1 MEYDFN
7 VLRKNAHASIE
18 MFSET
23 FTKISRKV
31 NDKIK
36 NESFGHLIFNTNPT
50 FNDAMVEA
58 LLYRKPPTRQF
69 VIKDLASSGKT
80 TQLMSMA
87 KALVL
92 RLENDRGNGEIVDKV
107 VHFCSMQNYSS
118 NHAMI
123 ASDDDLWDMI
133 LECHQSPDWAKEGK
147 VMSFD
152 DFSEFH
158 KKRNVTP
165 ILLIDTLDLL
175 TYGMSREQAS
185 QIANHWASLVKKM
198 HSEGFLVVWTS
209 RPEEYEELVG
219 FSNLNMT
226 LEAIKLPNLDFFET
240 KKRIR
245 TLEVITP
252 QGQKRLEHIEN
263 FHMFMTTMVITFPIL
278 SRLVERNSRNRSPH
292 FLEKMMEIHTKM
304 KDSLSFDEAANPVLW
319 VRDEIGEKLPVD
331 VYYECLTKDL
341 FDFVINTIANS
352 NITGESVS
360 ESWQE
365 FIEIGFLE
373 KSLNPHILHG
383 ARLKIPK
390 DYSRSKRP
398 ELMEYLV
405 EVAERRGLV
414 NIQPKFIEF
423 THQLYAEYCIF
434 KQASNMNLLD
444 EVQTFP
450 SVRLR
455 SIGSLEGAIVND
467 DNQHADL
474 FKQWYLPFFLFNSA
488 LINKLREPFIGG
500 DDWAWVF
507 EKLNTVYGKENNK
520 KNEHEFLNPEKR
532 SLAEKIEN
540 GALKDK
546 MIAINGPPG
555 TGKSSFAS
563 KWFHLKG
570 DEFEQVGGKPN
581 GTFISL
587 SENLTRDYKNKFNEY
602 FKGISPPIEL
612 NSISVD
618 DLLRRLSNILN
629 QESKTQME
637 FKDTILSERYFIDK
651 VRKKAHRDTSNFGK
665 MARKNGYHSLWNEF
679 LTQLHDASQGHRKR
693 DKDTFTADVT
703 DDDTSIFHEL
713 NYKTP
718 NKAEEDAQTFF
729 DKMKE
734 IFPSEK
740 NDPKT
745 RGEHAGRLIVDLM
758 KRFYSGSENDEI
770 IEQILPLRSDV
781 LVIDEVQD
789 LGTQVIKLCLLLHRG
804 EIGQVIVLGDDEQTL
819 DLEPFDWD
827 SRFKEVGEGIHEA
840 YQDYIIES
848 DDHHED
854 YFNLKR
860 WKQEHVGKVA
870 EGREQLKD
878 VERNLPS
885 IVDFI
890 KESYLTSVFND
901 TIPSR
906 QQSGAAVIQPGPVSK
921 ERLRRILAK
930 EQKSFHGVYHF
941 ENAPLSID
949 NFIELAK
956 AVYNSDVVLSIIAPS
971 ENIHGKLAEI
981 LDDEKIDI
989 SLWHPNSIKG
999 LEYER
1004 VLAIS
1009 PWSIETSL
1017 FKDLKED
1024 TWETALA
1031 RYNRQELNKPTP
1043 WRHKFEKIAK
1053 QRRRH
1058 ANVMISRPKNVLVL
1072 LDLDMSSGHENIETK
1087 GYELTNTNPPN
1098 IKQWL
1103 KDAAGDVAL
1112 GVNNRIPISSM
1123 NSLIDMVKSEKE
1135 GAAQNYVSVLADMI
1149 ASEKDLRNIQL
1160 QASHIVNLMK
1170 RKGVDQSNI
1179 PFLLI
1184 GSFMKKRIEKWS
1196 VLEVLLFNHEFRSRK
1211 IDNPED
1217 DQLQQWKE
1225 SLRSIQNKFHIIA
1238 SDVDYDGSKDNV
1250 LIPVNIYNRFEEL
1263 QEELRSCVQDTK
1275 DQEIDSIETQLISE
1289 FIEREFF
1296 PEALESD
1303 EGNWIRVANMLNLKT
1318 GTLVADNNQPAY
1330 ILGLFK
1336 ENFYSDY
1343 SEPDFLEVAKRRLKE
1358 PKSIKELNNNHKI
1371 NKLIPY
1377 EAVSSILEERYKSMG
1392 RDEVFTEAIKRG
1404 WGDAENINATRQMA
1418 LGFLLSDDKEKEQR
1432 EVLKGDWWTKGADML
1447 RANSI
1452 KPADAKSVLQR
1463 MKKQFRD
1470 DPDTKVT
1477 TPEQLECIYELIIK
1491 TAKSPRHPA
1500 ALKMLEDLE
1509 LLAENSPEVDGSV
1522 SLADTSF
1529 DKKWDGIIA
1538 GEILRHR
1545 MDLNHILSSNK
1556 FKIHKYFVHD
1566 FIREQGGAQN
1576 QSPIELDT
1584 IGNLSFVVSKCKSFI
1599 DPARYDKL
1607 NIYSKN
1613 SIFNAVVEG
1622 DADDWKYFH
1631 EKSVKVFLKQNYEA
1645 LRKDKKI
1652 TIDDLMHDDII
1663 GLLPGEFGAQMFEE
1677 QFEDVS
1683 QEIEHDMREKFVNIS
1698 VAQSLLRNYLLFKT
1712 RMEQLRESNLLHI
1725 GKNFS
1730 AAINNSLFGF
1740 EKKFTG
1746 KVNFQHVKE
1755 LIFESGEHPEIN
1767 ASDPILDIGE
1777 KIDNSDFVEWMGRL
1791 AKENPSFDAIGSL
1804 RHKAMEDLRSWL
1816 NESKKRKSPHKELRG
1831 RGLEWMAE
1839 ADTKQT
1845 INADSNAL
1853 LDYYVREHLGSY
1865 SKSSRYTKF
1874 KQEFADVIRKGNSNV
1889 TTGYLQN
1896 QHIKDY
1902 HYRFGNQED
1911 SIRLPLNAYM
1921 AIEILADALEV
1932 ETLAFILAVI
1942 NQYWLNT
1949 TTKTFHMSTLVKYAT
1964 SDLGC
1969 NGEYVE
1975 MMDSDKLICSRAV
1988 SSMIDIV
1995 RKISGVHQSAEA
2007 RDNIYLTLYRC
2018 NTYNEQDPDEQKK
2031 LFSLVDFLDQKV
2043 NKNLS

>member
-1 MEYDFN
+1 MKYDFT
-7 VLRKNAHASIE
+7 VLRNNAHASIE
-18 MFSET
+18 MFPEK

-31 NDKIK
+31 NEKIES
-36 NESFGHLIFNTNPT
+36 ESFGHLEFNTNPT

-58 LLYRKPPTRQF
+58 LLHRKPKTRQF
-69 VIKDLASSGKT
+69 VIKDLASAGKT

-92 RLENDRGNGEIVDKV
+92 RLKNDRGNGEIVDKV

-152 DFSEFH
+152 DFSDFH

-185 QIANHWASLVKKM
+185 QIANHWASLVKRM

-209 RPEEYEELVG
+209 RPEEYEELVE
-219 FSNLNMT
+219 FSGLNMT
-226 LEAIKLPNLDFFET
+226 LDAIPLPSLDFSET
-240 KKRIR
+240 KKRIS
-245 TLEVITP
+245 TLQVITP
-252 QGQKRLEHIEN
+252 QGQKELERIEK
-263 FHMFMTTMVITFPIL
+263 FHAFMTTMVITFPIL
-278 SRLVERNSRNRSPH
+278 SRLVDDNSRNRSPN
-292 FLEKMMEIHTKM
+292 FLEKMMKIHTKM
-304 KDSLSFDEAANPVLW
+304 KDSLSFDEAAHPVLW
-319 VRDEIGEKLPVD
+319 VRDVIGEELPVD
-331 VYYECLTKDL
+331 VYYECLTNDL
-341 FDFVINTIANS
+341 FDFVINTIGNS

-390 DYSRSKRP
+390 DFSRSEKP

-434 KQASNMNLLD
+434 KQASNMKLLD

-467 DNQHADL
+467 DNQYADL
-474 FKQWYLPFFLFNSA
+474 FKRWYLPFFLFNSA
-488 LINKLREPFIGG
+488 LINKSKSPIIGG
-500 DDWAWVF
+500 GDWAWVY
-507 EKLNTVYGKENNK
+507 EQLETVYGKEKNK
-520 KNEHEFLNPEKR
+520 NNEHEFLNPEKR

-570 DEFEQVGGKPN
+570 DEFEQVGSKPN

-629 QESKTQME
+629 HESKTQME
-637 FKDTILSERYFIDK
+637 FNETILSERYFIDE
-651 VRKKAHRDTSNFGK
+651 VRKKAHRDTGNFGK
-665 MARKNGYHSLWNEF
+665 MVRKNGYHSLWNEF

-693 DKDTFTADVT
+693 DKDTFTEDVT
-703 DDDTSIFHEL
+703 DDYTSIFYDM
-713 NYKTP
+713 NYKTH

-734 IFPSEK
+734 IFPNEK

-745 RGEHAGRLIVDLM
+745 RGEHAGGLINDLM
-758 KRFYSGSENDEI
+758 ERFYSGSENDEI
-770 IEQILPLRSDV
+770 VEQILPLRSDV

-804 EIGQVIVLGDDEQTL
+804 GIGQVIVLGDDEQTL
-819 DLEPFDWD
+819 DLEPFDWG
-827 SRFKEVGEGIHEA
+827 SRFKEVGEGIYQA
-840 YQDYIIES
+840 YQDYIIAS
-848 DDHHED
+848 DDHRED

-890 KESYLTSVFND
+890 KESYLTSVFKD
-901 TIPSR
+901 TQSSR

-956 AVYNSDVVLSIIAPS
+956 AVYNSDGVLSIIAPS
-971 ENIHGKLAEI
+971 ESIHEKLAEI
-981 LDDEKIDI
+981 LADEKIDI

-1017 FKDLKED
+1017 FKDLNED

-1031 RYNRQELNKPTP
+1031 RYYKQGLNNPTP

-1072 LDLDMSSGHENIETK
+1072 LDLDMSSGHENYKTK

-1098 IKQWL
+1098 IKKWL

-1112 GVNNRIPISSM
+1112 GVNNRIPITSM
-1123 NSLIDMVKSEKE
+1123 SSLINMVKSEE

-1170 RKGVDQSNI
+1170 RKDEYQSNI

-1217 DQLQQWKE
+1217 DQLKQWKE

-1238 SDVDYDGSKDNV
+1238 SDVDYDASKDNV
-1250 LIPVNIYNRFEEL
+1250 AIPVNIYNRFEEL

-1275 DQEIDSIETQLISE
+1275 DQEISLIEKRLISE
-1289 FIEREFF
+1289 YIEREFF

-1303 EGNWIRVANMLNLKT
+1303 AGKWIRIANMLNLKT

-1330 ILGLFK
+1330 VLGLFK

-1392 RDEVFTEAIKRG
+1392 RDEVFSVAIERG
-1404 WGDAENINATRQMA
+1404 WGDAENISATLQMA
-1418 LGFLLSDDKEKEQR
+1418 LEFLLRDDKEKAHM
-1432 EVLKGDWWTKGADML
+1432 EVLEGDWWTKGADML
-1447 RANSI
+1447 RANTI
-1452 KPADAKSVLQR
+1452 KPSEARSVLQR
-1463 MKKQFRD
+1463 MKKQLK
-1470 DPDTKVT
+1470 DPSTKVT

-1491 TAKSPRHPA
+1491 TAKIPRRPA
-1500 ALKMLEDLE
+1500 ALPMLLDLE
-1509 LLAENSPEVDGSV
+1509 MLANNSPDVKGSI
-1522 SLADTSF
+1522 SLEGSSF
-1529 DKKWDGIIA
+1529 GKKWVGIIA
-1538 GEILRHR
+1538 GDILRHR
-1545 MDLNHILSSNK
+1545 MELNHLLSSDK
-1556 FKIHKYFVHD
+1556 FNIHKYFAHD
-1566 FIREQGGAQN
+1566 FIREQGAGQHKSA
-1576 QSPIELDT
+1576 IELDT
-1584 IGNLSFVVSKCKSFI
+1584 TGNLSFVVTKCKSFI
-1599 DPARYDKL
+1599 EPARYDKL
-1607 NIYSKN
+1607 SSHSKK
-1613 SIFNAVVEG
+1613 SIFNAVLEG
-1622 DADDWKYFH
+1622 GADDWKYFH
-1631 EKSVKVFLKQNYEA
+1631 EKSVEVFLKQNYEA
-1645 LRKDKKI
+1645 LKKDKKI
-1652 TIDDLMHDDII
+1652 TIDDIMHDDII

-1683 QEIEHDMREKFVNIS
+1683 LEMEHDTRDEFVTTA

-1712 RMEQLRESNLLHI
+1712 GMEQLRESKLQRAN
-1725 GKNFS
+1725 KNFAS
-1730 AAINNSLFGF
+1730 AINNSLFGF
-1740 EKKFTG
+1740 EKRFSG
-1746 KVNFQHVKE
+1746 KVNFQRVKE
-1755 LIFESGEHPEIN
+1755 LIFESGGHPEISD
-1767 ASDPILDIGE
+1767 SDPILDIKE
-1777 KIDNSDFVEWMGRL
+1777 QIDNSDFVEWMGRL

-1804 RHKAMEDLRSWL
+1804 RLKAMEDLRSWL
-1816 NESKKRKSPHKELRG
+1816 NESKKKKSPHKELRS

-1839 ADTKQT
+1839 ANTKQT
-1845 INADSNAL
+1845 INADTNAL
-1853 LDYYVREHLGSY
+1853 LDYYVRAHLRLY
-1865 SKSSRYTKF
+1865 SKSFRYTKF
-1874 KQEFADVIRKGNSNV
+1874 KEEFADVIRQGKSS
-1889 TTGYLQN
+1889 TTTEYLQN
-1896 QHIKDY
+1896 QPIKDY
-1902 HYRFGNQED
+1902 HYRFGNKED
-1911 SIRLPLNAYM
+1911 SIRIPLNSYM

-1932 ETLAFILAVI
+1932 ETLKFILAVI

-1949 TTKTFHMSTLVKYAT
+1949 TTKTFHMSTLVRYAT

-1969 NGEYVE
+1969 NVKYVE
-1975 MMDSDKLICSRAV
+1975 MVDSEKLICSRAV
-1988 SSMIDIV
+1988 SSLIDIV
-1995 RKISGVHQSAEA
+1995 RNISGVHQSAEA
-2007 RDNIYLTLYRC
+2007 RDRIYWTLYRC
-2018 NTYNEQDPDEQKK
+2018 NTYNEQDQNEQKK
-2031 LFSLVDFLDQKV
+2031 LFSLVEFLDQNV
-2043 NKNLS
+2043 NKTLS